1 MKLAK
6 IRILVANLFFLV
18 TFYSNLYAVPGDL
31 DTTFDGDG
39 KTTTSI
45 GVYDDLRDVAIQPDG
60 KIVVVGFND
69 DGIGPYDLD
78 LSLARF
84 NADGSLDTTFGTGGK
99 IFLPES
105 GIQEVFSVIVQPDGK
120 ILAIGSRQNDLAVYR
135 FNINGS
141 LDTTFGTSGRIV
153 HIIGEDSGAA
163 DGVLQPDG
171 KIVLAGH
178 VRFTAGSDIFT
189 VFRLNADGSLDT
201 TFNSIGYTPVPIV
214 PIGVDKRAKS
224 VVLQSDGKIIA
235 SGQDVLNDFIHYYGY
250 WGRFSTNG
258 TLEGG
263 VSNLIRT
270 DVKINGAA
278 IQADG
283 KLVFVGYIQ
292 SFGMF
297 GSSITQFAITRYNS
311 DKSLDIYFGN
321 SGVNTVYFLPNSG
334 NANRAT
340 SILIQSSGRII
351 VGGRARSDFG
361 LARFN
366 SHGFLDEGF
375 GSGGKV
381 TTDFDPSSD
390 EIYGGDEIYGIA
402 QQPDGKIIAVGT
414 ASIGTT
420 TDFGVARYDG
430 SDSTTLANRAQFDY
444 DGDGRADVS
453 VFRPS
458 TNTWY
463 IFNSGNST
471 VHIEMFGSN
480 GDIPAPADFDADA
493 KTDIAILRNG
503 SWWYR
508 SSLDGLAYF
517 LPWTGDGNFARPG
530 DFGGDGRADLVA
542 YQSSNGLWSR
552 LSLGGSQTSNV
563 TFGIPGDKPLL
574 GDFDGDVKTD
584 PAIYRPSTGEW
595 WYAASSAGG
604 QHRAGRWGISTDIPV
619 PADYDGDF
627 KTDLAVYR
635 PSEGVWYIYNSSN
648 GSYTITRFGL
658 AEDKPVAA
666 DYDGDGRA
674 EIAVF
679 RPSTGIW
686 YLLRS
691 TSGFAAV
698 NWGVASDVPTPNA
711 FVP

>member
-6 IRILVANLFFLV
+6 IRILVAILFFLV
-18 TFYSNLYAVPGDL
+18 TFYSSLYAIPGDL
-31 DTTFDGDG
+31 DKTFDADG

-45 GVYDDLRDVAIQPDG
+45 GVYDEARDVAIQPDG
-60 KIVVVGFND
+60 KIVVVGFYD
-69 DGIGPYDLD
+69 DGIVGLPDLD
-78 LSLARF
+78 LSLTRF

-99 IFLPES
+99 VVLLES
-105 GIQEVFSVIVQPDGK
+105 GTQPALSVLLQTDGK
-120 ILAIGSRQNDLAVYR
+120 ILAFGSHENHLAVYR

-141 LDTTFGTSGRIV
+141 LDTTFGTNGRIV
-153 HIIGEDSGAA
+153 HIIGISSEAA
-163 DGVLQPDG
+163 DSVFQPDG

-178 VRFTAGSDIFT
+178 VSFAVNSETFT

-201 TFNSIGYTPVPIV
+201 TFNSIGYRSVPINGEEEV
-214 PIGVDKRAKS
+214 RAKS
-224 VVLQSDGKIIA
+224 VVLQGDGKIIA
-235 SGQDVLNDFIHYYGY
+235 GGYDADNYSYYGY
-250 WGRFSTNG
+250 WGRFNTNG

-270 DVKINGAA
+270 NVQINGAA

-283 KLVFVGYIQ
+283 KLVFVGYIE
-292 SFGMF
+292 SLGPFGNRISQF
-297 GSSITQFAITRYNS
+297 GIARYNS

-321 SGVNTVYFLPNSG
+321 SGVSTVYFLPNSG
-334 NANRAT
+334 GRAN

-351 VGGRARSDFG
+351 VGGGARGDFG
-361 LARFN
+361 LARLN
-366 SHGFLDEGF
+366 PHGFLDLGF

-381 TTDFDPSSD
+381 TIDFDPSSN
-390 EIYGGDEIYGIA
+390 EIYGKEGINSIA
-402 QQPDGKIIAVGT
+402 QQPDGKIIAVGN
-414 ASIGTT
+414 ASIGTAS
-420 TDFGVARYDG
+420 DFGVARYDG
-430 SDSTTLANRAQFDY
+430 SDSATLANRAQFDY

-493 KTDIAILRNG
+493 KTDIAIMRNG
-503 SWWYR
+503 GWWYR
-508 SSLDGLAYF
+508 SSLDGLSYS
-517 LPWTGDGNFARPG
+517 LPWTGGGNFARPG

-542 YQSSNGLWSR
+542 YQTSNGLWSR
-552 LSLGGSQTSNV
+552 HSLGGSQTSNV
-563 TFGIPGDKPLL
+563 TFGTTGDKPLL

-619 PADYDGDF
+619 PGDYDADG
-627 KTDLAVYR
+627 KTDFAVFR
-635 PSEGVWYIYNSSN
+635 PSNGVWYIANSGN
-648 GSYTITRFGL
+648 GSFTFMNWGL
-658 AEDKPVAA
+658 SEDRPVAA
-666 DYDGDGRA
+666 DYDGDGKTD
-674 EIAVF
+674 IAVF
-679 RPSTGIW
+679 RPSTGVW
-686 YLLRS
+686 YLLQ
-691 TSGFAAV
+691 TTAGFGAFQ
-698 NWGVASDVPTPNA
+698 WGVATDVPTPNA